1 MGTVCEGGC
10 DLTRRRGDAEKS
22 AEFNAADGVRGGM
35 GWETRKNA
43 PKNVGGPE
51 GTPPE
56 RLRYG
61 AATKN
66 QRVRMGFRR
75 EDIWGVGNSYK
86 EACVLGAAGY
96 GSKGGCGIFNTNQN
110 FLNRFLLGNGDFDVN
125 VWNRGVYTSK

>member
-1 MGTVCEGGC
+1 M
-10 DLTRRRGDAEKS
+10 R
-22 AEFNAADGVRGGM
+22 FNAESSMPRKNSVVEWAGKPQRHFDAKARK
-35 GWETRKNA
+35 KNA
-43 PKNVGGPE
+43 PRNGGGPE

-96 GSKGGCGIFNTNQN
+96 GRKGGCGIFNTNQN
-110 FLNRFLLGNGDFDVN
+110 FLNRFLFGNGDFDVN

>member
-1 MGTVCEGGC
+1 MFSGIWDIFCVIYGTVCEGGC

-75 EDIWGVGNSYK
+75 EDIWGGW
-86 EACVLGAAGY
+86 
-96 GSKGGCGIFNTNQN
+96 GIAI
-110 FLNRFLLGNGDFDVN
+110 
-125 VWNRGVYTSK
+125 K